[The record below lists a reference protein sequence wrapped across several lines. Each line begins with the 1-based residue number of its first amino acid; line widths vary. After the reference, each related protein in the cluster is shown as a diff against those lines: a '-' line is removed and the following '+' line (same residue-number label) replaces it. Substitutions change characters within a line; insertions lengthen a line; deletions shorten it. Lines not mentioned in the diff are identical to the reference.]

1 VVTTLMVLSRQSW
14 RPLARWKWLHCA
26 IAGTLMNAVGLM
38 APHVGLLTAP
48 AAQVALVQSLT
59 PLLTAAFGEQLLDAV
74 SGRCADAFDRSIDNR
89 PPQPF
94 DEDRFH
100 DRNSLLHPGAETE
113 EAGNKGRAGL

>member
-1 VVTTLMVLSRQSW
+1 VEVAALRDCRYSDERRRVDGAACR
-14 RPLARWKWLHCA
+14 
-26 IAGTLMNAVGLM
+26 
-38 APHVGLLTAP
+38 LTAP